1 MNIFKG
7 TALKSLIKTIQIFV
21 VVLLFTSN
29 NLFSQTRTIDSLLQQ
44 VNLAKT
50 QDKKL
55 ETLLTLLEQHQSI
68 HKDSLKQYALRAIQL
83 SANKD
88 KQSKG
93 LANIAMA
100 NAQLRFDMVDSA
112 LKIVQAELPKF
123 SVDKTNERKIFFR
136 LSELKSDCYTSSSNY
151 KDAVSIIYN
160 TISLAEKYK
169 DTSVIAISYNSLGE
183 IAYNRDMVDES
194 YQWYF
199 KSLAITENQQ
209 QYRAQNAVSYINMAM
224 VNEWIGKSDSA
235 KFYIQKAIP
244 ICREIQNQYYLCN
257 ALLNLSNNFKN
268 AKKFKEAETFMLEAM
283 EIRKQTEGEIVF
295 SNEQL
300 ALGNLYNRSGQYDK
314 AIKVYKDGLAY
325 DDSINGASL
334 SSKTKSNLV
343 IRMHYFVGLSRSY
356 KAKGDLALYGEMLQK
371 LISIK
376 DTLYEL
382 NAADAMADIQVKY
395 ETQKKENTIIQ
406 QKLDLSAKN
415 NLLYG
420 SIGLLVALAI
430 IFGILFWSY
439 KSRQELK
446 LQQQIEEDKWLTQ
459 QEVAKAEEK
468 ERGRIAA
475 DLHDN
480 LGVYAASIAS
490 NLNHIKIDKQQEENV
505 IAMNELRNNSQ
516 AIVSQ
521 LSDTI
526 WVLKKDVIILTSICD
541 RVKLLINRIQKS
553 FPDIEFNVSEDID
566 NDIEFTASHAYH
578 LYRIIQEAINNALK
592 HSQCNKIDIDVKS
605 DDTWFVTIADNGIGI
620 TINTNKIKEGGNG
633 LANMKARGAEVGWT
647 IKWQPNEKKGTKVI
661 IAPTTN

>member
-1 MNIFKG
+1 M
-7 TALKSLIKTIQIFV
+7 KTIRQILIII
-21 VVLLFTSN
+21 VLLHSN
-29 NLFSQTRTIDSLLQQ
+29 MVFSQTRTIDSLLQK
-44 VNLAKT
+44 VNAAKDSDE
-50 QDKKL
+50 QLKAIL
-55 ETLLTLLEQHQSI
+55 VLCEQHQSI
-68 HKDSLKQYALRAIQL
+68 HKDSLKQYALRALQL

-93 LANIAMA
+93 LAHIALA
-100 NAQLRFDMVDSA
+100 NAYLRFDMVDTA
-112 LKIVQAELPKF
+112 LKFVEAELPKF
-123 SVDKTNERKIFFR
+123 SVSKANERKIFFR
-136 LSELKSDCYTSSSNY
+136 LSALKSDCYTASSNY
-151 KDAVSIIYN
+151 KEAVSIIYN

-169 DTSVIAISYNSLGE
+169 DTSVIATSYNSLGE

-194 YQWYF
+194 YQWYL
-199 KSLAITENQQ
+199 KSLAITEKRQ
-209 QYRAQNAVSYINMAM
+209 QYQAENAVSYINMAM

-235 KFYIQKAIP
+235 KFYTQEAIP
-244 ICREIQNQYYLCN
+244 ISRKIENLYYLCN
-257 ALLNLSNNFKN
+257 ALLNLSNNFKT
-268 AKKFKEAETFMLEAM
+268 AKKFKEAETIMLEAM
-283 EIRKQTEGEIVF
+283 KIRKQTEGEIVF

-314 AIKVYKDGLAY
+314 AIKVFKDGLAY

-334 SSKTKSNLV
+334 SSKNKSNLI
-343 IRMHYFVGLSRSY
+343 IRLHYFLGLSRSY
-356 KAKGDLALYGEMLQK
+356 KAKGDLILYGEMLQK

-376 DTLYEL
+376 DTLYEV
-382 NAADAMADIQVKY
+382 NAADAIADMQVKY

-406 QKLDLSAKN
+406 QQLDLSKKN

-420 SIGLLVALAI
+420 SIGLLAALAI
-430 IFGILFWSY
+430 IFAILFWSY

-490 NLNHIKIDKQQEENV
+490 NLNHIKIDKQNEENV
-505 IAMNELRNNSQ
+505 VAMNELRSNSQ

-541 RVKLLINRIQKS
+541 RIKLLINRIQKS
-553 FPDIEFNVSEDID
+553 FPDIEFNVTEDID
-566 NDIEFTASHAYH
+566 NDIEFSASHAYH

-592 HSQCNKIDIDVKS
+592 HSRCSRIDIDVKS
-605 DDTWFVTIADNGIGI
+605 SNDWYVTIADDGVGISES
-620 TINTNKIKEGGNG
+620 NNEIKEGGNG
-633 LANMKARGAEVGWT
+633 LANMQARGAEVGW
-647 IKWQPNEKKGTKVI
+647 IIQWQPNENKGTKVI
-661 IAPTTN
+661 ITPTTN